1 MLIKK
6 LREMLDARQISAW
19 ELAQAYLG
27 RIERR
32 DPELGAYLHV
42 SADGAKAMAE
52 AAQRRIDAGGQGP
65 LTGIPIGLKDILC
78 TSDMPTTCASKM
90 LEGYRP
96 PYDATVVG
104 RLRAAGA
111 VFLGKLNMDEFAM
124 GSTTRNSAYKPAKNP
139 FGLDRVPGGS
149 SGGSAA
155 AVAAS
160 LCAAALGSDTGGSIR
175 QPASF
180 CGVTGHRPTYGLV
193 SRYGC
198 VAFASSLDQV
208 GPLATSASDCAA
220 VLDAICG
227 PDPHDQTTSAHGGRP
242 GGGQQDSG
250 QSGGGRPCSGRAGA
264 GAPGGH
270 SMGARFGESLKGK
283 RLGIIAEL
291 AGAEVDPEVLRCVGE
306 AAKWYES
313 AGATV
318 EQVSLPMLR
327 HAVPAYYLI
336 SSAEASAN
344 LSRFDGVRYGRRA
357 DGAASYGELIARSR
371 AEGFGREVKRRI
383 LLGTYALCSG
393 YYDAYYKRAVHLA
406 GIVRAQ
412 YDSAFADYDAL
423 LSPVSPTAAF
433 EADSVPDD
441 PAQVYV
447 ADICTVSAALAGLP
461 SISTP
466 GGYTAGGMPVG
477 LMITGRRWDDPLV
490 LALADAFERD
500 FERRDPAGFG
510 AGDEARDEAGAAG
523 APNVAGSSGAG

>member
-19 ELAQAYLG
+19 ELAQAYLA
-27 RIERR
+27 RIEKR

-42 SADGAKAMAE
+42 SADVAKAMAGE
-52 AAQRRIDAGGQGP
+52 AQRRIDAGGQGA
-65 LTGIPIGLKDILC
+65 LTGIPVGLKDILC
-78 TSDMPTTCASKM
+78 TSDMPTTCASRM

-104 RLRAAGA
+104 RLRAQGA

-139 FGLDRVPGGS
+139 FDPNRVPGGS

-208 GPLATSASDCAA
+208 GPLAASASDCAA

-227 PDPHDQTTSAHGGRP
+227 PDPHDQTTSARGRAAPAGGRP
-242 GGGQQDSG
+242 GTGQW
-250 QSGGGRPCSGRAGA
+250 PGA
-264 GAPGGH
+264 G
-270 SMGARFGESLKGK
+270 MGARMGESLKGK

-291 AGAEVDPEVLRCVGE
+291 MGAEVEPDVLRCVEE

-318 EQVSLPMLR
+318 KRVSLPMLR

-357 DGAASYGELIARSR
+357 GGAASYGELIAKSR

-412 YDSAFADYDAL
+412 YDGAFADCDAL

-433 EADSVPDD
+433 EAGKVPDD

-447 ADICTVSAALAGLP
+447 ADICTVSASLAGLP

-466 GGYTAGGMPVG
+466 CGYTAGGMPVG

-510 AGDEARDEAGAAG
+510 AGDEADAGAAG
-523 APNVAGSSGAG
+523 AIKWGE

>member
-1 MLIKK
+1 MSIKK

-19 ELAQAYLG
+19 ELAGEYLA
-27 RIERR
+27 RIEER
-32 DPELGAYLHV
+32 DPALGAYLHV
-42 SADGAKAMAE
+42 DAGCARRMAE
-52 AAQRRIDAGGQGP
+52 AAQRRIDEGGQGP

-78 TSDMPTTCASKM
+78 TRDMPTTCASKM

-104 RLRAAGA
+104 RLRESGA

-124 GSTTRNSAYKPAKNP
+124 GSTTLNSAYKPARNP

-208 GPLATSASDCAA
+208 GPLAQSAEDCAA
-220 VLDAICG
+220 VLDAISG
-227 PDPHDQTTSAHGGRP
+227 PDAHDQTTHSPPAPARA
-242 GGGQQDSG
+242 GGGQ
-250 QSGGGRPCSGRAGA
+250 A
-264 GAPGGH
+264 
-270 SMGARFGESLKGK
+270 MGARFGESLRGK
-283 RLGIIAEL
+283 RIGIIAEL
-291 AGAEVDPEVLRCVGE
+291 MGGEVDPEVLACVAA
-306 AAKWYES
+306 AAKWFEG
-313 AGATV
+313 AGASV
-318 EQVSLPMLR
+318 EQASLPMLR

-357 DGAASYGELIARSR
+357 EGAAGYGELVARSR

-383 LLGTYALCSG
+383 LLGAYALCSG

-412 YDSAFADYDAL
+412 YAEAFKSYDAL

-433 EADSVPDD
+433 EAGKVPDD

-447 ADICTVSAALAGLP
+447 ADICTVSASLAGLP
-461 SISTP
+461 SVSTP
-466 GGYTAGGMPVG
+466 CGYTRGGLPVG
-477 LMITGRRWDDPLV
+477 LMITGRRWDDALV
-490 LALADAFERD
+490 LALAGAFERE
-500 FERRDPAGFG
+500 FARRKPAWP
-510 AGDEARDEAGAAG
+510 AA
-523 APNVAGSSGAG
+523 ATA